1 MAENTSKFSA
11 TVKSLGDT
19 KVDFNTYLKWLRDV
33 ENNPF
38 IESARVDYSL
48 TELMDYVG
56 SKLNNPDV
64 RFWGIF
70 TELDEFIGTIKL
82 DTIDFKEGRAWLG
95 VMIGDS
101 AQRGKGYGQ
110 SVLQQIAEYSLV
122 TLELK
127 ELFLGVHKDNLP
139 ALKLYLKQGFKIIE
153 TNDHSFV
160 MKKNLISP
168 TEL

>member
-1 MAENTSKFSA
+1 MVENASKFSA
-11 TVKSLGDT
+11 TVKNLEDT
-19 KVDFNTYLKWLRDV
+19 KVDFNTYLMWLRDV
-33 ENNPF
+33 ENNRF

-48 TELMDYVG
+48 TELTDYVE
-56 SKLNNPDV
+56 SKLNNPYI

-70 TELDEFIGTIKL
+70 TELDEFIGTVKL
-82 DTIDFKEGRAWLG
+82 DPIDFQQGRAWLG
-95 VMIGDS
+95 IMIGDRS
-101 AQRGKGYGQ
+101 HRGKGYGQ
-110 SVLQQIAEYSLV
+110 SVLQQVAEYSLV

-139 ALKLYLKQGFKIIE
+139 ALNLYLKQGFEVFE
-153 TNDHSFV
+153 TDEHSFV

>member
-1 MAENTSKFSA
+1 MGENTSRFSA
-11 TVKSLGDT
+11 TVKNLEDAN
-19 KVDFNTYLKWLRDV
+19 VDFKTYLMWLRDV

-48 TELMDYVG
+48 AELMDYVE
-56 SKLNNPDV
+56 SKLDNPDV

-82 DTIDFKEGRAWLG
+82 DPIDFKQGRAWLG
-95 VMIGDS
+95 VMIGDRS
-101 AQRGKGYGQ
+101 QRGKGYGQ
-110 SVLQQIAEYSLV
+110 SALQQVAEYSLV

-139 ALKLYLKQGFKIIE
+139 ALNLYLKQGFEVIE
-153 TNDHSFV
+153 ANDFSFV

>member
-1 MAENTSKFSA
+1 MGN
-11 TVKSLGDT
+11 
-19 KVDFNTYLKWLRDV
+19 
-33 ENNPF
+33 
-38 IESARVDYSL
+38 
-48 TELMDYVG
+48 
-56 SKLNNPDV
+56 
-64 RFWGIF
+64 F
-70 TELDEFIGTIKL
+70 TELDVFIGTIKL
-82 DTIDFKEGRAWLG
+82 DPIDFKEGRAWLG